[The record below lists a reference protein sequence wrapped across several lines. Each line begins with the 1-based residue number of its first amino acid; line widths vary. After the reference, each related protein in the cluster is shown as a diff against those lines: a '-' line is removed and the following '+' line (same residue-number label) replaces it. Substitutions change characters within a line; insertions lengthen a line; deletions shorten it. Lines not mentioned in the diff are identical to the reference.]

1 MNNILREIEREDKKN
16 PYTDQELADLLNLK
30 RSEIIA
36 LRKKYNILD
45 SRERRKKV
53 LLKDLIEVIE
63 ENKSLSERKIA
74 EILVNK
80 GYNIS
85 RSAISKF
92 IKEENVYN
100 NSVASQKKDDN
111 KPVKNNKKN
120 NTISQSEQDGF
131 EDLIGIE
138 GSLKDKINL
147 AKSAIMYPPNGLHT
161 IIYGETGVGKSELAT
176 CMHKYA
182 IKNNIRTE
190 NSPFIVFNCADY
202 AENPNLLIAQL
213 FGVVKGAY
221 TGADSSREGLVEKA
235 NGGILFLDEIHRL
248 PSAGQE
254 ILFSLIDRGE
264 YRRLGESNTNRKANV
279 LIISATTENPDSN
292 LLQTFRRRIPMVIN
306 LPNMSERPLSE
317 RYEIILKFFEREA
330 KRVNK
335 NFMITKEVM
344 LSLMNYK
351 CSGNIGQLKSD
362 IQVTC
367 ARAYSRIGI
376 NNDNVIIDLDNLR
389 EYIKAGY
396 YDSLDSRKDEND
408 FKVDDVYIDITE
420 TLDKKNSVLSQTEM
434 SEIYN
439 YAEKELKLLERKCS
453 NTDELKDMFI
463 KKLDL
468 KFNDIKNSRNLS
480 NRRKFT
486 NIENQID
493 EATLKIVDK
502 VMDFLKQQYRHIN
515 QSLYLALA
523 IHIEHAIERMKSGKN
538 IINPSLDR
546 IKVSMPTEYEISRY
560 IVGILEEY
568 TGMIF
573 PEDELGY
580 LAYYVNKFCFSEETI
595 DAVKVVIVTHG
606 KVGIEMAKVVN
617 YILGIECTIGLE
629 IDLSIPGYEGVEN
642 VIKELKKINAPKGIL
657 LLVDMGSLIILGD
670 ELEKRI
676 GIHCKTI
683 SRVDTLLAMEAAK
696 LATIQ
701 DLSLDAILVSLSKNK
716 SYSLIS
722 TSKVNNNNSNRN
734 KKKNIIITVC
744 LSGVGTASKIKEHIE
759 KSLDDVKD
767 DIEVKALGFFGNE
780 DLEVML
786 RRIEDDYNIALICG
800 TVNIDYKDVPFIP
813 YYDVFG
819 SHGKNKV
826 LDYLNSNNVIQQ
838 KSYDI
843 QNLIHEDLILYDFE
857 GISKEYTID
866 TLVSKLEE
874 GGYVDSKYILSVYK
888 REVMGSV
895 VMQSKVALPHGLP
908 EHVIKPAIAI
918 AKLNKPIVWDEQ
930 FMVDLVVLLAMK
942 ENNKQEI
949 RALVSKIHDENTL
962 DNIIAAKDSKS
973 IKSLLTCS

>member
-1 MNNILREIEREDKKN
+1 MNSILNEIEREDKKN
-16 PYTDQELADLLNLK
+16 PYTDQELADLLHIK

-45 SRERRKKV
+45 SRERRKKI
-53 LLKDLIEVIE
+53 LIKDLIEVIE
-63 ENKSLSERKIA
+63 SNNDLSERKIA
-74 EILVNK
+74 EVLVEK

-85 RSAISKF
+85 RSAISKI
-92 IKEENVYN
+92 IKEENIYN
-100 NSVASQKKDDN
+100 KINKNKSTSKNIRSIKDS
-111 KPVKNNKKN
+111 K
-120 NTISQSEQDGF
+120 ISQSEQDGF
-131 EDLIGIE
+131 DDLIGID
-138 GSLKDKINL
+138 GSLKDKVNL

-182 IKNNIRTE
+182 VKNKIRSE

-221 TGADSSREGLVEKA
+221 TGADSNREGLVEKA

-264 YRRLGESNTNRKANV
+264 YRRLGESHTSRKANV

-317 RYEIILKFFEREA
+317 RYEIIVKFFEREA

-344 LSLMNYK
+344 ISLMNYK

-367 ARAYSRIGI
+367 ARAYSKIGI
-376 NNDNVIIDLDNLR
+376 NNENVIIDLDNLR
-389 EYIKAGY
+389 DYIKEGY
-396 YDSLDSRKDEND
+396 FESSNSKKSEND
-408 FKVDDVYIDITE
+408 FKVDDIYIDIAE
-420 TLDKKNSVLSQTEM
+420 SFDRKNKILSQTEM

-439 YAEKELKLLERKCS
+439 YAEKELKVLESKCS
-453 NTDELKDMFI
+453 NTDELKDKFI
-463 KKLDL
+463 EKLDL
-468 KFNDIKNSRNLS
+468 KFDDIKNSKNLS
-480 NRRKFT
+480 NRRKFI
-486 NIENQID
+486 NIENQIGD
-493 EATLKIVDK
+493 VTLKVVDK
-502 VMDFLKQQYRHIN
+502 VMDFLNHQYIHIN

-523 IHIEHAIERMKSGKN
+523 IHLEHAIDRMKNGKK

-546 IKVSMPTEYEISRY
+546 IKASMPTEYEISRY

-568 TGMIF
+568 TKMIF

-580 LAYYVNKFCFSEETI
+580 LAYYVNKFCYTEEI
-595 DAVKVVIVTHG
+595 IENVKVVIVTHG

-617 YILGIECTIGLE
+617 YILGIECTMGLE
-629 IDLSIPGYEGVEN
+629 IDLSIPGQEGMEN
-642 VIKELKKINAPKGIL
+642 VIHEIEKINAPKGIL
-657 LLVDMGSLIILGD
+657 LLVDMGSLVILGD
-670 ELEKRI
+670 ELEKRL
-676 GIHCKTI
+676 GIRCKTI
-683 SRVDTLLAMEAAK
+683 NRVDTLLAMEASK

-701 DLSLDAILVSLSKNK
+701 GLSLDAIMVSLNKNK
-716 SYSLIS
+716 NYSLIN
-722 TSKVNNNNSNRN
+722 TNKVSYN
-734 KKKNIIITVC
+734 KKSGNNRKNNIIITVC
-744 LSGVGTASKIKEHIE
+744 LSGVGTALKIKEHIE
-759 KSLDDVKD
+759 KSLSSMEEHV
-767 DIEVKALGFFGNE
+767 EVRSIGFFENE
-780 DLEVML
+780 DLEVEL
-786 RRIEDDYNIALICG
+786 KRIEEDYNIVLICG
-800 TVNIDYKDVPFIP
+800 TINIDYKDVPFIP
-813 YYDVFG
+813 YYDIFG

-826 LDYLNSNNVIQQ
+826 LDYLNSKNMTANNNN
-838 KSYDI
+838 DI
-843 QNLIHEDLILYDFE
+843 QSLVNEDLILYDFE

-895 VMQSKVALPHGLP
+895 VMQSKVAVPHGLP

-918 AKLNKPIVWDEQ
+918 AKLSKPIVWDEQ
-930 FMVDLVVLLAMK
+930 YMVDLVVLLAMK

-949 RALVSKIHDENTL
+949 RALVSKIHDKNTL
-962 DNIIAAKDSKS
+962 DRIITAKDSKS
-973 IKSLLTCS
+973 IKELLCCN